1 MVAWSGRILKE
12 QRGDCRKREHNKKL
26 KTNRKTDGIS
36 VCSVSR
42 LCNTPPAVLYSEAD
56 IVTTARA
63 RFVADFLANE
73 HSVTSLNCTTDLTVV
88 QLFFRAVVFFRGYT

>member
-1 MVAWSGRILKE
+1 VVAWSGRILKE

-73 HSVTSLNCTTDLTVV
+73 HSGSDVT
-88 QLFFRAVVFFRGYT
+88 QLHDRSDSSSAFLSCSCFL